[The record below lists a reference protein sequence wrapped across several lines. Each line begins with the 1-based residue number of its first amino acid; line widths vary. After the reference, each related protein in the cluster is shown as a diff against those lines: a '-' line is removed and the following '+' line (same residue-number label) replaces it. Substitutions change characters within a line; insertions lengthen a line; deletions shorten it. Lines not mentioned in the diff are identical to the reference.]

1 MVKLSLVRGPLIAV
15 IGLIVLV
22 LGANLFDMVYQ
33 SVEPLLGSTSDI
45 FTDRE
50 ILPSQ
55 FINSTVD
62 SGKLKEHNVIIV
74 HTMPSTGSVKLEGI
88 DPNGMTFEKESK
100 DGFLYHI
107 IQRSNQGGPYLIKV
121 LDTGNQ
127 PVRITAI
134 MGEDPFLSNNCNTT
148 YGIKCN
154 MVQISVGMVVI
165 GIVALVVGVAISAYD
180 FKKESKQKSN
190 SI

>member
-1 MVKLSLVRGPLIAV
+1 LVKLSLVRGPLIAV
-15 IGLIVLV
+15 IGLTVLV
-22 LGANLFDMVYQ
+22 LGTNMFDMVYQ
-33 SVEPLLGSTSDI
+33 SVEPLLGSASDI
-45 FTDRE
+45 FADRE

-62 SGKLKEHNVIIV
+62 SGKLKEHNVIII
-74 HTMPSTGSVKLEGI
+74 HAMPSTGSVRLEGT

-121 LDTGNQ
+121 TDTGSQ

-134 MGEDPFLSNNCNTT
+134 MGEDPFLSNNCGTT

-165 GIVALVVGVAISAYD
+165 GIVALVVGIGIGAYD

>member
-1 MVKLSLVRGPLIAV
+1 MVKLSLVHGPLIAV

-33 SVEPLLGSTSDI
+33 SVEPLLGSASDI

-74 HTMPSTGSVKLEGI
+74 HTIPSTGSVKLEGI

-134 MGEDPFLSNNCNTT
+134 MGEDPFLSNNCNTA